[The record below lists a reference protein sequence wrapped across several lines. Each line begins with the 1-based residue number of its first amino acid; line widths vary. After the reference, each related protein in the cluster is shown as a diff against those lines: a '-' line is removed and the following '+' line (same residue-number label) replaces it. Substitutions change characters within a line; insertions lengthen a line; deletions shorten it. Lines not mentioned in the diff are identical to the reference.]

1 MPAIDKFQSN
11 QDGLSDPCDNAF
23 AITPSNSTD
32 FDYVT
37 RGIYVG
43 GAGNIAAVM
52 LDGSVVTFVGATAGS
67 ILPIRVSRVNSTN
80 TTATNLVGIY

>member
-23 AITPSNSTD
+23 AITPSDSTN
-32 FDYVT
+32 FSYVT

-52 LDGSVVTFVGATAGS
+52 LDGSVVTFVGAAAGT
-67 ILPIRVSRVNSTN
+67 ILPIRVSRVNLTN